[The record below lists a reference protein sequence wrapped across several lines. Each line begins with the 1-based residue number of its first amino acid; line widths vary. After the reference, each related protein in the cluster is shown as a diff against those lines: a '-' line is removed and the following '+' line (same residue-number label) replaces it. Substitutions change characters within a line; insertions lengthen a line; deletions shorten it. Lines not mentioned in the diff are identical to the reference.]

1 MLTEFTHSH
10 SYFIFDGELTGY
22 HSMWGRGWDVYSE
35 WRKSIKESEFEEI
48 FYFLFLIEEA
58 WSLSA
63 EVWTEVGTVGAC
75 SA

>member
-1 MLTEFTHSH
+1 
-10 SYFIFDGELTGY
+10 
-22 HSMWGRGWDVYSE
+22 MWGRGWDVYSE